1 MPKRRG
7 SPRKK
12 FSASANQ
19 EPTADVRL
27 LPSPLP
33 GRSPTVWFERQVG
46 APQRTELCP
55 EAASALLE
63 PPGRLMCMRL
73 ELNANS
79 VRLQRDSNA
88 QLPRTHSWP
97 GG

>member
-33 GRSPTVWFERQVG
+33 GRSPTVWYSGSSARSARRSEPSSGLR
-46 APQRTELCP
+46 
-55 EAASALLE
+55 AA
-63 PPGRLMCMRL
+63 
-73 ELNANS
+73 
-79 VRLQRDSNA
+79 
-88 QLPRTHSWP
+88 
-97 GG
+97 